1 MCIGDRLGNSQGQVS
16 AIDVT
21 PSPKGKVADL
31 LRVAGRGG
39 LMRMAENGAGLTGI
53 LHTVNSGSLPMT
65 TCFVLISPSFPVSA
79 INLGYTIINMA
90 TNILLYSVVM
100 F

>member
-31 LRVAGRGG
+31 RVAGRGG
-39 LMRMAENGAGLTGI
+39 LMDMAENGAGLPGI

-65 TCFVLISPSFPVSA
+65 TCFVLISPPFPVSA